1 MEDNKVQ
8 QCSTTMEN
16 EQIQAESSTLDSQ
29 NTKNMENK
37 NSSSIFNAD
46 MIFPS

>member
-8 QCSTTMEN
+8 QDSTTMEN
-16 EQIQAESSTLDSQ
+16 EQIQAESNTLDSQ
-29 NTKNMENK
+29 NTKNIENK
-37 NSSSIFNAD
+37 NINSIFNAD

>member
-8 QCSTTMEN
+8 QDPTTMEN
-16 EQIQAESSTLDSQ
+16 EQIQVESNTLDSQ
-29 NTKNMENK
+29 STKNIDNK
-37 NSSSIFNAD
+37 NINSIFNAD

>member
-8 QCSTTMEN
+8 QDSTTMEK
-16 EQIQAESSTLDSQ
+16 EQIQAESNTLDSQ
-29 NTKNMENK
+29 STKNIENK
-37 NSSSIFNAD
+37 NINSIFNAD

>member
-8 QCSTTMEN
+8 QDSTTKEN
-16 EQIQAESSTLDSQ
+16 EQIQAESSALDSQ
-29 NTKNMENK
+29 STKNIENK
-37 NSSSIFNAD
+37 NINHIFNAD